1 MATVK
6 DSIPH
11 IIRTAEDPRQ
21 EGIWTARLSKIEHVN
36 SKIRLLRL
44 SLQRDGPR
52 LHHLPGQYIDLYIPN
67 IDVVG
72 GFTITSP
79 PQSSSQS
86 QDDPHIEL
94 AVQSSPSNPPAA
106 YLWRPAQEIL
116 NSTVTFRVGGNFV
129 YPPPTLSQEG
139 CQKLDRVVFVAGGVG
154 INPIMSMISA
164 LDVLGADKA
173 GGMTRTVRV
182 LYASRRDKKNDE
194 TGSAEEEILFEKR
207 LKDIAEKWK
216 NHDRVDFKYTLFVT
230 SGESGTER
238 TKEDEVE
245 DGNMAT
251 RYRRITHDDLF
262 EALGPEGGRD
272 HTVVYVCGL
281 PAMTDEFVALLAKA
295 PGMEERRVL
304 CEKWW

>member
-6 DSIPH
+6 DSVPH

-21 EGIWTARLSKIEHVN
+21 RGIWTARLSKVEHIN

-44 SLQRDGPR
+44 SLQRDGPPLR
-52 LHHLPGQYIDLYIPN
+52 HLPGQYVDLYIPN

-79 PQSSSQS
+79 PQASSLS

-94 AVQSSPSNPPAA
+94 AIQSSPSNPPAA

-116 NSTVTFRVGGNFV
+116 GSTMTFRVGGNFV
-129 YPPPTLSQEG
+129 YPPPTLDQEE
-139 CQKLDRVVFVAGGVG
+139 CRALDRVVFVAGGVG

-164 LDVLGADKA
+164 MHVLGADKL

-182 LYASRRDKKNDE
+182 LYAARRERNGE
-194 TGSAEEEILFEKR
+194 TGLGEEILFEKR
-207 LKDIAEKWK
+207 LKDIAAKWE
-216 NHDRVDFKYTLFVT
+216 NHAHVDFKYTLFET
-230 SGESGTER
+230 GGHG
-238 TKEDEVE
+238 DA
-245 DGNMAT
+245 DGAMQDDVVQGNTAT
-251 RYRRITHDDLF
+251 RYRRFNHDDLF
-262 EALGPEGGRD
+262 DALGPEGSRT
-272 HTVVYVCGL
+272 HTAVYVCGL
-281 PAMTDEFVALLAKA
+281 PTMTDEFVALLQKA
-295 PGMEERRVL
+295 PGMEDRRVL